1 MPQKICNECGKRPCK
16 VSNSGKVLGKCDEC
30 QKAYWREQK
39 ALKSGYGNVVDKP
52 LVRRCKECRTTKPV
66 EKFERWGMGYRSVCT
81 DCKAPKSE
89 PTPKATPKPT
99 PKAQPKQDGSHIL
112 IVNGNQVVLAQVIS
126 EKASAKNPS
135 LLVNFYEAQGYSI
148 QHVFESEVPNVSH

>member
-16 VSNSGKVLGKCDEC
+16 VSNSGKVLSKCDEC

-66 EKFERWGMGYRSVCT
+66 EQFGKWGTGYRSTCL
-81 DCKAPKSE
+81 DCETTAPK
-89 PTPKATPKPT
+89 PKKVKPK
-99 PKAQPKQDGSHIL
+99 KQVVKQDGTHIL
-112 IVNGNQVVLAQVIS
+112 LVNGNQVVLAQVIS

-135 LLVNFYEAQGYSI
+135 LLVNFYESQGYSI
-148 QHVFESEVPNVSH
+148 QHVFESEVQS